1 MSTKLCFNN
10 TESNLIILKSSVNNI
25 AKNPIAR
32 VSKWSNFA
40 VKWSSEERLFLQ
52 HCIICLGHLHLI
64 ALRHYWRYRVIFRS
78 CQYLLHCYKDLI
90 DLDYNIKMSLFEI
103 SESAENCSV
112 ELFLVYILT
121 VSDYMSHRSLM
132 EQIYD
137 TPRKNIHLCPWST

>member
-1 MSTKLCFNN
+1 MFGSFTSHRTKTC
-10 TESNLIILKSSVNNI
+10 
-25 AKNPIAR
+25 
-32 VSKWSNFA
+32 
-40 VKWSSEERLFLQ
+40 
-52 HCIICLGHLHLI
+52 
-64 ALRHYWRYRVIFRS
+64 YWRYRVIFRS

-121 VSDYMSHRSLM
+121 VSDYTSHRSLM

-137 TPRKNIHLCPWST
+137 TPRKNIHLCPWSTDAVISSTGIFVAIDNNIEYGSTFFILCQKLLDIKIMFHEDILYCKYIKT